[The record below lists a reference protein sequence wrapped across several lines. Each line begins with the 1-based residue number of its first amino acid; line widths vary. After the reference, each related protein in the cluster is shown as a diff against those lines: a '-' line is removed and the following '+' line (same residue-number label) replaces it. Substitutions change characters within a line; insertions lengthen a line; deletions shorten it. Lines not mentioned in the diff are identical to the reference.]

1 MAFVSSKLET
11 AELALD
17 NDANAIEGMKATVR
31 RDAENAKL
39 SFKAVEN
46 LKLPNQFHYSN
57 MWSQEQSPGRRGS
70 VADAAGDGGAAGT
83 PADIVGYVGA
93 TADEF
98 AKTLGLYQRNISE
111 IEEHLRT
118 LEASV
123 VQQGQMMMYR
133 RGRDGAGRSRD
144 EQIRELGDTLRGF
157 DQGIVKVAEHVGQ
170 VKEELA
176 AVIDAGV
183 GVGGAYGSGEM
194 RGSFGRR

>member
-1 MAFVSSKLET
+1 MSSKLET

-17 NDANAIEGMKATVR
+17 NDANAIESMKATVR
-31 RDAENAKL
+31 RDAENARL
-39 SFKAVEN
+39 SFRAVEN
-46 LKLPNQFHYSN
+46 LKLPNQFHYSS
-57 MWSQEQSPGRRGS
+57 MWGQEQSPGRGGS
-70 VADAAGDGGAAGT
+70 GADVVDGGAGRA
-83 PADIVGYVGA
+83 PADIVGYVSA

-98 AKTLGLYQRNISE
+98 ARTLGVYQRNISE

-170 VKEELA
+170 VKEELS
-176 AVIDAGV
+176 AVIDGGV
-183 GVGGAYGSGEM
+183 GVSGGYGGGEM